1 MKRRFPIAATAVVL
15 LLSAHTQAN
24 ERLPGEVTSREENG
38 RTTHE
43 YRIDGRLYAIEV
55 IEDGQR
61 HVLIDQDGNGNF
73 TRRIGEGEITP
84 PSWVQKER

>member
-1 MKRRFPIAATAVVL
+1 MKGVFFILATAAVFFV
-15 LLSAHTQAN
+15 SAHAPAN

-38 RTTHE
+38 RITHE

-61 HVLIDQDGNGNF
+61 HVLIDHNGNGNF
-73 TRRIGEGEITP
+73 ARQGSESEITP
-84 PSWVQKER
+84 PAWVAQDQ